1 MPVCA
6 VCSYVSDLQ
15 FFYGAHGHTY
25 TFSILQWFC
34 TCPNPLHY
42 WKTSWLPR
50 YPVKQIEPSTNK
62 TKACNET
69 GQTNKPSNPPIAA
82 TFWCVLAVQGG
93 RGIHG
98 ILGGSWKHSHRHGC
112 KCSPRGPGEEADASS
127 LQANNIFNT
136 STDLG
141 MPTTVALLKM
151 AWACVQIILQH
162 VLRSLCLF
170 RYLGIRYL
178 GT

>member
-50 YPVKQIEPSTNK
+50 YPVKQIEPT
-62 TKACNET
+62 
-69 GQTNKPSNPPIAA
+69 TNKPKHVMKQARQTNQA
-82 TFWCVLAVQGG
+82 THQLRQHFDACWQSREAGGFMAFWGEVESILTGMDVSALQGALE
-93 RGIHG
+93 RRQMHPRCRQTTFS
-98 ILGGSWKHSHRHGC
+98 IL
-112 KCSPRGPGEEADASS
+112 
-127 LQANNIFNT
+127 QQI
-136 STDLG
+136 
-141 MPTTVALLKM
+141 
-151 AWACVQIILQH
+151 WACPRPLHYWKWHGH
-162 VLRSLCLF
+162 VFRSYYNTCF
-170 RYLGIRYL
+170 EVCVCL